1 MSHVIMSVIYLIGV
15 LFAAVTAVLVLVR
28 IKVAFFLSAMPFFFQ
43 AAGGFGFVFHTLP
56 LFRELIQGSDPTV
69 SVTLK
74 FQWIAIV
81 AAVLAVITFIFALV
95 FMLCVERNLKEEV
108 VAVAAKKERD
118 RKLEEKKR
126 KKEEIKAKKLER
138 KKKRRE
144 RGTTA
149 VDVNEPIA
157 DESDDAQSRDERQ

>member
-1 MSHVIMSVIYLIGV
+1 MLAPRCLCQSNNGVCFFSVVMMV
-15 LFAAVTAVLVLVR
+15 L
-28 IKVAFFLSAMPFFFQ
+28 PG
-43 AAGGFGFVFHTLP
+43 AGGASNRRDGQRRHASSMSNSIADLAEAGALCLSRSRNAPPVNP
-56 LFRELIQGSDPTV
+56 RDRSTV
-69 SVTLK
+69 
-74 FQWIAIV
+74 
-81 AAVLAVITFIFALV
+81 
-95 FMLCVERNLKEEV
+95 EV